1 MARRTLVLAAV
12 AVLAAPALALGGC
25 VRWSTVTPLDR
36 GVDPADLE
44 PSRAKML
51 VLDEPQSGEIVCEE
65 GFCQQW
71 YRLDVPRPG
80 TLRIEA
86 TTTAADPPMARI
98 VLHDGLG
105 NVLAR
110 ANNQDGSALAIA
122 QPVEGN
128 VAAILVSWCSRGRD
142 ASPTRCRPGSTRR
155 AS

>member
-1 MARRTLVLAAV
+1 MERF
-12 AVLAAPALALGGC
+12 ALALALVIGLATSALGC
-25 VRWSTVTPLDR
+25 VRWTAATPFDR
-36 GVDPADLE
+36 GGDTENVA
-44 PSRAKML
+44 PSQARFL
-51 VLDEPQSGEIVCEE
+51 VLGESQSGEIVCAE

-86 TTTAADPPMARI
+86 TTSVADPPMARI

-110 ANNQDGSALAIA
+110 ANNQDGGRLEIA

-128 VAAILVSWCSRGRD
+128 VAAILVQCGKGRFPYTLSARLED
-142 ASPTRCRPGSTRR
+142 AR
-155 AS
+155 